1 MKELYNEQYFKSS
14 WRFQTDKERIDNLA
28 FEILKHEPKRV
39 LDVGCG
45 IGRLVNV
52 LRERGVEAWGVD
64 FAPSLKVKHWKQDY
78 FIEAD
83 ARRLPFEDKTFDYV
97 YSSDFFEHI
106 PEEEIDTVY
115 SEMKR
120 VGRHVIATIAFKD
133 ELTEEQEKY
142 HVTNKS
148 PRWWR
153 NKLQGAEI
161 TKYHGYKK

>member
-1 MKELYNEQYFKSS
+1 MNHKFKKKIAFLWYWGRANKIYLL
-14 WRFQTDKERIDNLA
+14 WRDGLRAAIE
-28 FEILKHEPKRV
+28 H
-39 LDVGCG
+39 
-45 IGRLVNV
+45 IGRSHD
-52 LRERGVEAWGVD
+52 VD
-64 FAPSLKVKHWKQDY
+64 IYLG
-78 FIEAD
+78 
-83 ARRLPFEDKTFDYV
+83 
-97 YSSDFFEHI
+97 EHI